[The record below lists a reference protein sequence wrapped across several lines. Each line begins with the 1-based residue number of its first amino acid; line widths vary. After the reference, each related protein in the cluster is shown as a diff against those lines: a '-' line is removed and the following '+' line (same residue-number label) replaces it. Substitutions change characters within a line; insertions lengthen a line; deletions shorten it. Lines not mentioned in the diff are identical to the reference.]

1 MSGVH
6 SKNTRINMAGRL
18 TEISNYKIPKGLSI
32 DEQRVE
38 FRENVLPEWVE
49 LKDENNHQNL
59 HQIGDV
65 KGDKDGPT
73 GAIKKIPCICGQ
85 SLSAGYYKIYNVQN
99 GNMAVVGSGCV
110 KYVRDNNIQ
119 SMTPKQL
126 KDKIKKKLDNSLT
139 NTYNKLFF
147 EDMNEYTQMIVSLI
161 CKEWTLMKTATYL
174 KIFRDNNNISTM
186 LIDMIHQKTLDFTT
200 SYKASNT
207 LNFNQKQKLYKDN
220 MKLKQDN
227 FKLTKEMTKLETSLN
242 RYKVK
247 EAIEQSETGYQPSC
261 FAGSFN

>member
-1 MSGVH
+1 MPGVH
-6 SKNTRINMAGRL
+6 TKHTRINMASRL
-18 TEISNYKIPKGLSI
+18 TKISNYKIPKGLSI
-32 DEQRVE
+32 DDQRIE

-49 LKDENNHQNL
+49 MKNEKNHQDY
-59 HQIGDV
+59 HHIGDV
-65 KGDKDGPT
+65 EGDEDGPT
-73 GAIKKIPCICGQ
+73 GAIKQIPCICGQ

-126 KDKIKKKLDNSLT
+126 KDKIKKKLDNTIT

-147 EDMNEYTQMIVSLI
+147 EDMNEYTQLIVSLI

-186 LIDMIHQKTLDFTT
+186 LIDMIHKKTLDFTT
-200 SYKASNT
+200 SNKTATT
-207 LNFNQKQKLYKDN
+207 LNYNQKQKLHKDN

-227 FKLTKEMTKLETSLN
+227 FKLKKEITKLETKLN

-247 EAIEQSETGYQPSC
+247 EAMEQSETGYQPSC